1 MANGFNFFKK
11 ELQKHQS
18 AGTSARAPKAPANWA
33 IYLKQNMQDGSTNIT
48 VNLRNLDNASDD
60 YENISVKSFEF
71 AALTAMWT
79 ARGNASQMGFSRI
92 DSNLSNARIYDIN
105 GVNENNTYS
114 DLGLYTYRDLMN
126 ERRFWE
132 QIRIFGILRAIDGQA
147 PSKNPVIAQY
157 FGDQPLPVIMDLTY
171 EKQQTLMNALNVR
184 QYDISE
190 ISGQV
195 IRVTAQKDKNLTT
208 KHNNR
213 TYFLPVFTT
222 KAMTEDQQEKMSE
235 YADKQINELINF
247 SKTIDAQDEMLEY
260 IHNSGFSGKGA
271 SQVLET
277 LFNNGVNTKAKAEA
291 YVQDQGG
298 WASLTNP
305 QANVAPATPNT
316 SAQQPQMPFNMQ
328 PTPQTSNQQPQ
339 MPFAAQTT
347 VPNNPAPAPAATPN
361 APQMDP
367 NESIWGPNAETPDS
381 ENDSM
386 QELGDDEL
394 PF

>member
-114 DLGLYTYRDLMN
+114 DLGLYTYRDVMN
-126 ERRFWE
+126 ERRFCE

-235 YADKQINELINF
+235 YADKQINELITF
-247 SKTIDAQDEMLEY
+247 SKTIDSQD
-260 IHNSGFSGKGA
+260 
-271 SQVLET
+271 
-277 LFNNGVNTKAKAEA
+277 
-291 YVQDQGG
+291 
-298 WASLTNP
+298 
-305 QANVAPATPNT
+305 
-316 SAQQPQMPFNMQ
+316 
-328 PTPQTSNQQPQ
+328 
-339 MPFAAQTT
+339 
-347 VPNNPAPAPAATPN
+347 
-361 APQMDP
+361 
-367 NESIWGPNAETPDS
+367 
-381 ENDSM
+381 
-386 QELGDDEL
+386 
-394 PF
+394 

>member
-1 MANGFNFFKK
+1 
-11 ELQKHQS
+11 
-18 AGTSARAPKAPANWA
+18 
-33 IYLKQNMQDGSTNIT
+33 
-48 VNLRNLDNASDD
+48 
-60 YENISVKSFEF
+60 
-71 AALTAMWT
+71 
-79 ARGNASQMGFSRI
+79 
-92 DSNLSNARIYDIN
+92 
-105 GVNENNTYS
+105 
-114 DLGLYTYRDLMN
+114 
-126 ERRFWE
+126 
-132 QIRIFGILRAIDGQA
+132 
-147 PSKNPVIAQY
+147 
-157 FGDQPLPVIMDLTY
+157 
-171 EKQQTLMNALNVR
+171 
-184 QYDISE
+184 
-190 ISGQV
+190 
-195 IRVTAQKDKNLTT
+195 
-208 KHNNR
+208 
-213 TYFLPVFTT
+213 
-222 KAMTEDQQEKMSE
+222 
-235 YADKQINELINF
+235 
-247 SKTIDAQDEMLEY
+247 MLEY

-305 QANVAPATPNT
+305 QANVAPATPNA

-328 PTPQTSNQQPQ
+328 PTPQTPNQQPQ